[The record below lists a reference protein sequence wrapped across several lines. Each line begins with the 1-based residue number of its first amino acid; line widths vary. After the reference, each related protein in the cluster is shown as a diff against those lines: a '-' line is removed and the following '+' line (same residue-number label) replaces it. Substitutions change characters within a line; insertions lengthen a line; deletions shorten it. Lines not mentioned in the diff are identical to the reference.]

1 MFYILT
7 EGTSGADHV
16 IGYFSKVSRTKHI
29 SCPISHIP
37 DKEKISFDDYNLACI
52 ITFPPWQRK
61 GFGMLMIE
69 FSRCTSLSINF
80 TDHSQV
86 TSYLVVMARSVRLNG
101 LCRTWA

>member
-16 IGYFSKVSRTKHI
+16 IGYFSKVSRTNNI
-29 SCPISHIP
+29 SRPISHIP

-69 FSRCTSLSINF
+69 FSRCSSLL
-80 TDHSQV
+80 HK
-86 TSYLVVMARSVRLNG
+86 
-101 LCRTWA
+101 CH